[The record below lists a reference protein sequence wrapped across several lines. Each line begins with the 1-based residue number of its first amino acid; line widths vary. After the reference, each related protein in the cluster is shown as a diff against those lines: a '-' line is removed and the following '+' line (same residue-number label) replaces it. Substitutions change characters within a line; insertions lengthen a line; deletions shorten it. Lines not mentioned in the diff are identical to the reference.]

1 MADILMYHA
10 IAPDP
15 GPTSIAPGIFAAQM
29 QALAESGRPV
39 VSLDA
44 WLAGGDPRAVVITF
58 DDAFVDFAETAW
70 PVLKAHGFPAHVYV
84 PTAHVGGGENWVGG
98 HVPPRPILPWP
109 ALCDLAAEGV
119 ALGGHSRHHPDLTT
133 LDAAALQD
141 EIARP
146 RAEIE
151 DRTGRPCR
159 HFAPPYGAS
168 NPTVRA
174 VIRAHYDSSVG
185 VTLAE
190 AGSGDDRFDLPRI
203 EMFYFRDIARWRAH
217 LAGTGRPYLRT
228 RQTLRTL
235 RRLLGA

>member
-15 GPTSIAPGIFAAQM
+15 GPTSIAPEVFAAQM
-29 QALAESGRPV
+29 QALADSGRPV
-39 VSLDA
+39 VGLDA

-58 DDAFVDFAETAW
+58 DDAFVDFADQAW
-70 PVLKAHGFPAHVYV
+70 PILKAHGFPAMVYV
-84 PTAHVGGGENWVGG
+84 PTDHVGGSEAWPGG
-98 HVPPRPILPWP
+98 HVPPRPILSWA

-119 ALGGHSRHHPDLTT
+119 DLGGHSRSHPDLTT
-133 LDAAALQD
+133 LDPARLGD
-141 EIARP
+141 EIAGS

-168 NPTVRA
+168 NPSVRST
-174 VIRAHYDSSVG
+174 IRAQYDSSVG

-190 AGSGDDRFDLPRI
+190 AGPADDRFDLPRI
-203 EMFYFRDIARWRAH
+203 EMFYFRDMRRWRAH
-217 LAGTGRPYLRT
+217 LAGTGRGYLQAR
-228 RQTLRTL
+228 RGLRAL
-235 RRLLGA
+235 RRLVRP